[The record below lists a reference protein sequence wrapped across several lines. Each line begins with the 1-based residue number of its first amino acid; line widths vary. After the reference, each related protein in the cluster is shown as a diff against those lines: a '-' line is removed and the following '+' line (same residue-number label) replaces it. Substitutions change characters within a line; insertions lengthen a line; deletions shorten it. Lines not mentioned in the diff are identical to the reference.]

1 MLRYS
6 ELYFTQYSA
15 YIKLSAQNYI
25 LHFGERTGTAR
36 QSFFIKFIYTKYITA
51 YHIAYLPHKKQ
62 IALRYHA

>member
-25 LHFGERTGTAR
+25 LHVRGEKRTIDISRFLWCTY
-36 QSFFIKFIYTKYITA
+36 S
-51 YHIAYLPHKKQ
+51 AYLPHKKQ
-62 IALRYHA
+62 IALRYHG